1 MDTIYDII
9 ASVKVRIG
17 VAIGALPLERFGDV
31 VDPTSTG
38 LGFDSLWLPES
49 FQRGGV
55 DPLVGLSFAAARV
68 SRLKLGTHLVAPGR
82 NPYLLARQL
91 AQLDRLSG
99 GRLLLTLVAGL
110 ERAGRTHRPGPPVGR
125 SHGVVRRAPRPHAR
139 LVGRRG
145 GGRHQARRPPG
156 PGSARGRPRPGRRT
170 GALVAGRAPQPT
182 AGWAGRTTLEEAIAA
197 KAVID
202 AAAADAGRTISPEH
216 FGRRTSAYALGRLGL
231 PPLREQVARWVDAGF
246 TKLVVRPATP
256 PDEPNGWGA
265 ELRRLADDVLDLQ
278 T

>member
-1 MDTIYDII
+1 MDTICYII

-17 VAIGALPLERFGDV
+17 VAIGALPLERFGGV
-31 VDPTSTG
+31 VDDLDR

-82 NPYLLARQL
+82 NPYVLAREL

-110 ERAGRTHRPGPPVGR
+110 DEPAERIAQGLPSGDRTGWFDEHLGRMRAWWAGEEVDGIRLDARPAQDPLEVWLGGKAHRALVRAGRL
-125 SHGVVRRAPRPHAR
+125 SD
-139 LVGRRG
+139 
-145 GGRHQARRPPG
+145 
-156 PGSARGRPRPGRRT
+156 
-170 GALVAGRAPQPT
+170 
-182 AGWAGRTTLEEAIAA
+182 GWLAGRTTLEEAIAA

-216 FGRRTSAYALGRLGL
+216 FGTNLAYAWDGSL
-231 PPLREQVARWVDAGF
+231 PALREQVARWVDAGF

-256 PDEPNGWGA
+256 PDDPDGWGP